1 MRSSP
6 IGSAAPYGLTRL
18 IDLINCSLIG
28 LVRLVSEL
36 TLQDILGSQIE
47 RGIVGLLDDSNDVID
62 DETRSRLKGWIEKIG
77 HAVAEEYEMQA
88 ARDRVERFSKL
99 IAKSGATNRDVHYQI
114 KALREAVDDGLRG
127 QFLYRYP
134 KAKADILVSWK
145 QDWKT
150 VIAFFP
156 DTETDIK
163 AGVDIWALGHH
174 TASVFHMM
182 RVLEYGLGALARNVG
197 RVFDIQNWY
206 NIINEIE
213 AAIKEEDKSLPRGSE
228 KNERLHFLS
237 EAAKEFSYFKD
248 GWRNYISHNKCTYD
262 EHQARSVMEHTRHF
276 MTILASNL
284 SSEALAKSGREPAQT
299 PESSHQ
305 SEAPEKLQ

>member
-1 MRSSP
+1 MWNRP
-6 IGSAAPYGLTRL
+6 HGSARAYGLVRL
-18 IDLINCSLIG
+18 TDLLNCSLIG
-28 LVRLVSEL
+28 LAGLVSEL
-36 TLQDILGSQIE
+36 TLQDIVGSQIE
-47 RGIVGLLDDSNDVID
+47 RGLVRLVDDSDDVIAE
-62 DETRSRLKGWIEKIG
+62 ETRSRLKGWIEKIG
-77 HAVAEEYEMQA
+77 YAVAQEYEMSA
-88 ARDRVERFSKL
+88 ARDRIERFSQL
-99 IAKSGATNRDVHYQI
+99 IAKPDATNREVHYQI

-134 KAKADILVSWK
+134 KDKAEVLASWK
-145 QDWKT
+145 RDWKT
-150 VIAFFP
+150 VLESFS
-156 DTETDIK
+156 DTEADIK

-213 AAIKEEDKSLPRGSE
+213 AAIKQEDKTLARGPE
-228 KNERLHFLS
+228 KNERLRFLS

-248 GWRNYISHNKCTYD
+248 GWRNYVSHNKCTYD

-284 SSEALAKSGREPAQT
+284 SAEVLAKSDQEPDQN
-299 PESSHQ
+299 PESPHQ
-305 SEAPEKLQ
+305 SEAPERLQ